1 MKIRRKNNF
10 IKLAF
15 FSLLISIICLPLQA
29 QTENHE
35 LKKNVEKAIGNY
47 YDEIFRINVSSHG
60 VVTVEGE
67 VNTLYDKLKIGELI
81 EEVDGVQ
88 KINNNISIMNEITA
102 DDIIKANIEDE
113 LERNDA
119 IAEPDK
125 INVEVRKGIVTLSGH
140 VNYFR
145 EKVLAQSIAS
155 WQDGVTDMIS
165 KIVVLPP
172 LVAKSDENIAEI
184 INDLIKRHF
193 SLETKVKF
201 SVDDG
206 KVNLNGTVSN
216 LWAKDHIQKEIQNI
230 LGVKEVINNLSL
242 EHGEA

>member
-1 MKIRRKNNF
+1 MEKKSKINLQMLVF
-10 IKLAF
+10 L
-15 FSLLISIICLPLQA
+15 SLLISIIWLPLQA
-29 QTENHE
+29 QTENQE

-47 YDEIFRINVSSHG
+47 YDEIFRINVNSHG
-60 VVTVEGE
+60 VVTVEGD

-81 EEVDGVQ
+81 AEVDGVQ

-119 IAEPDK
+119 IVEPDK
-125 INVEVRKGIVTLSGH
+125 INVEVRNGVVTLSGH

-172 LVAKSDENIAEI
+172 LVAKSDENITET

-193 SLETKVKF
+193 SLETNVKF

-216 LWAKDHIQKEIQNI
+216 LWAKDHIQKDIQNI